1 MKRFLTF
8 SGLVLTLGFALPAPV
23 PAADRPNILW
33 FTTEDI
39 GPNLGCYGDAYAV
52 TPNLDSFAKRSQLYL
67 RAWSNAPVCAAARTA
82 LISGM
87 YGPSTGGEHMRSM
100 VPMPEGTKMY
110 PELLREAGYYC
121 TNNKKEDYNL
131 AKTKDTWDESSNKA
145 HYRNRKPGQPF
156 FAVFNTEVT
165 HESQIRKPGHTLVHD
180 PEKVKVP
187 PYHPDTPEVRHD
199 WAQYADNITTM
210 DSEFA
215 KRMKELDEAGLTEDT
230 IVFFYG
236 DHGAGMPRHKRWPYD
251 SGLRVPLIIHFPAKW
266 KHLAPK
272 GYAAGGV
279 SAELVSFVDF
289 APTLLSII
297 GKEAPPWMQGRAFA
311 GPLAKPDP
319 GFLYG
324 FRSRMDERMDLVRSV
339 TDGRF
344 VYIRQYMPHLPY
356 GQHVSYMFQMPTAQ
370 VWKRMSA
377 EGMLN
382 EAQSH
387 FWKPKPS
394 EELYDLQSDPH
405 EVKNLAGSKDYTEA
419 LAKMRAAHEAH
430 MEYTRDLGF
439 IPEAE
444 RLRVAGERS
453 LRDVFASD
461 GEYPFTQ
468 VFALAKQASDLS
480 FKDTA
485 PFVEA
490 LGDGN
495 ATVRYWAVLGLH
507 IRKKEGVKAGHD
519 ALVKACGDESPS
531 VRVAAA
537 DALAQ
542 HGEAGDLEKALDV
555 LMAAADPTKASNAVA
570 TEALN
575 AITNVGDKANL
586 LKEKLAAV
594 PRKAEAGPA
603 RVSEY
608 PTRLIKHLLGEEEQ
622 MEEGKK

>member
-1 MKRFLTF
+1 MKRFL
-8 SGLVLTLGFALPAPV
+8 LAVVLTLGVSLPV
-23 PAADRPNILW
+23 LAADRPNILW

-67 RAWSNAPVCAAARTA
+67 RAWSNAPVCAAARTTI
-82 LISGM
+82 ISGM

-100 VPMPEGTKMY
+100 VPMPQGTKMY

-121 TNNKKEDYNL
+121 TNNRKEDYNL
-131 AKTKDTWDESSNKA
+131 EKTPQTWDESSNKA
-145 HYRNRKPGQPF
+145 HYKNRKPGQPF

-251 SGLRVPLIIHFPAKW
+251 SGLRVPFIVHFPAKW

-272 GYAAGGV
+272 GYAAGSV
-279 SAELVSFVDF
+279 SAELVSFVDL

-297 GKEAPPWMQGRAFA
+297 GQEVPLWMQGRAFA
-311 GPLAKPDP
+311 GPHARPDP

-344 VYIRQYMPHLPY
+344 VYLRQYMPHLPY

-370 VWKRMSA
+370 VWKRMAA
-377 EGMLN
+377 EGLLN

-387 FWKPKPS
+387 FWNPKPS
-394 EELYDLQSDPH
+394 EELYDLQSDPY
-405 EVKNLAGSKDYTEA
+405 EVKNLAASKDYTEA
-419 LAKMRAAHEAH
+419 LAKMRAAHVAH
-430 MEYTRDLGF
+430 MELTRDLGF

-444 RLRVAGERS
+444 RLRMAGDRS
-453 LRDVFASD
+453 PRDVFASD

-468 VFALAKQASDLS
+468 VFALAQKATDLS
-480 FKDTA
+480 LQDTA

-490 LGDGN
+490 LGDTN
-495 ATVRYWAVLGLH
+495 AIVRYWAVLGLH
-507 IRKKEGVKAGHD
+507 IRKKDGVKAGHL
-519 ALVKACGDESPS
+519 ALVKACADDCPS

-542 HGEAGDLEKALDV
+542 HGEAEDLAKALEV
-555 LMAAADPTKASNAVA
+555 LLAAADATKVSNATA

-575 AITNVGDKANL
+575 AITNVGEKAAV
-586 LKEKLAAV
+586 LKDKLAAL

-608 PTRLIKHLLGEEEQ
+608 PTRLFKHLLGEEETR
-622 MEEGKK
+622 EEGKK